1 MNGKMVLGKRIRLE
15 FQNFKVKTAK
25 ENFQNQ
31 IQNNLNENTMTK
43 KLLHSLISTTLAQE
57 KKRFIT

>member
-15 FQNFKVKTAK
+15 FQNFKVKTVK

-31 IQNNLNENTMTK
+31 IQNNLNENTLTK
-43 KLLHSLISTTLAQE
+43 TLLHSTYLQL
-57 KKRFIT
+57 